1 MGSQCFES
9 LSSGTVCY
17 WEHPLGLT
25 YTDSVRDFAQDHQA
39 YWILDVV
46 SSYRHIF
53 NKYPFLVVYFDVAD
67 NHCIFHAREDSDLPD
82 IVTQSIE
89 YTDLT
94 VSLKLYLVDG
104 VLMFP
109 SDY

>member
-1 MGSQCFES
+1 MGGEYFES
-9 LSSGTVCY
+9 ASFGTESY
-17 WEHPLGLT
+17 WEHPFGLI
-25 YTDSVRDFAQDHQA
+25 YTDSVREFAQDKQA
-39 YWILDVV
+39 YWVLDVV

-53 NKYPFLVVYFDVAD
+53 NKYPFLVVFFDVAD
-67 NHCIFHAREDSDLPD
+67 NHCTFHAREDSDKPD
-82 IVTQSIE
+82 IVNQFIE

-94 VSLKLYLVDG
+94 VSLKLYLVDE